1 MGRKIM
7 YSIRQRL
14 RDEKIE
20 KIDRESETKGSF
32 SMLHLSRSALC
43 RFFPRLRYFWDYNF
57 CLLNFCFA
65 FFEFLTSQFTH
76 FCLYCYSF
84 CSLIF
89 LFFLFSD
96 FTVIVEG
103 YGIQD
108 VMGRPGVDGKH
119 TKTNH
124 IVEVK

>member
-1 MGRKIM
+1 M

-20 KIDRESETKGSF
+20 KIDHFQCFICHDLLYVVFF
-32 SMLHLSRSALC
+32 SR
-43 RFFPRLRYFWDYNF
+43 PRYFWDYNF

-65 FFEFLTSQFTH
+65 FLELLTSQFTH
-76 FCLYCYSF
+76 FRHHPVHYFYSS

-89 LFFLFSD
+89 LFFLFSI